1 MVRKTGNSAHLLAEV
16 FSEGRHLGH
25 PYLAIATIL
34 ARYNLRAAEVPAFPE
49 DLVHFRAKKPTFA
62 GMKLPEKL
70 TKWLRPRLR
79 LWKMYNEL
87 GYIPWHKP
95 RKEKKK
101 KERKGVYIG
110 TREAIPFMNDDA
122 KRTLSH
128 LLLRPGYMM
137 RDYIM
142 RGQHERYLAPFT
154 ALLVFY
160 SVFTLIVA
168 IVKPGTSKNTMI
180 DSLINGFNDAT
191 AEIDEPSAKRDSLT
205 ISFDGKSVKSID
217 GGSLK
222 SMVKIMRD
230 AVLLTRLDLYPE
242 AADTPWKESL
252 AAVESDLRGKGIP
265 LFLGNFLLIWLT
277 MIIVLKK
284 YKISASGTAA
294 ASAYVLCQ
302 FCIFMF
308 LALLFSLGR
317 DTSLGLLLMGILL
330 FIDYRIWL

>member
-1 MVRKTGNSAHLLAEV
+1 
-16 FSEGRHLGH
+16 
-25 PYLAIATIL
+25 
-34 ARYNLRAAEVPAFPE
+34 
-49 DLVHFRAKKPTFA
+49 
-62 GMKLPEKL
+62 MKLPEKL

-330 FIDYRIWL
+330 FIDYRQMLQLDNKKAFWLTVKTGWYYLILLVAFYVLIGSILITYAAFKAL